1 MLSAI
6 ILALTLFKDDAMLVR
21 ERREMLFASKPEP
34 EPEPEPTVCKQ
45 DFCGCT
51 CDSTL
56 DAGWS
61 GCSSQVSV

>member
-6 ILALTLFKDDAMLVR
+6 ILALTLKDDAMLVG

-34 EPEPEPTVCKQ
+34 EPEPEPEVCTQ

-56 DAGWS
+56 DAGFS